1 MTLPRRQFLKAA
13 AALPVLGA
21 CAAPPPPPDFPP
33 ISFAPRGTFRFEAQ
47 RLEVAFEYQA
57 PLAPPHV
64 EHLFARTPE
73 ATLRLWAAERL
84 AVSGRGERFV
94 RFVVTD
100 ARVTETDLPR
110 TQGIRGAFTT
120 EPAQRYDA
128 RIECAVEV
136 RQQRGN
142 FRDGLASAAATRS
155 RSVLDNIS
163 LNDRERVWYDMT
175 REMMRDIDAEL
186 QRQIEASLTRF
197 FA

>member
-1 MTLPRRQFLKAA
+1 MILPRRQFLATA
-13 AALPVLGA
+13 AALPVLAA
-21 CAAPPPPPDFPP
+21 CAEPPRPPDFPP
-33 ISFAPRGTFRFEAQ
+33 ISFAPRGTFRFAAL
-47 RLEVAFEYQA
+47 RVEVAFEYQA
-57 PLAPPHV
+57 PLAPPNV

-84 AVSGRGERFV
+84 AASGSGERFV
-94 RFVVTD
+94 RFVVAD

-110 TQGIRGAFTT
+110 TQGIRGAFTS

-142 FRDGLASAAATRS
+142 FRDGLAAAAATRS
-155 RSVLDNIS
+155 RSVLENIS
-163 LNDRERVWYDMT
+163 LNDRERVWYEMVRD
-175 REMMRDIDAEL
+175 MMRDIDAEL
-186 QRQIEASLTRF
+186 HRQIEASLTRF